1 LKGIELNPRAA
12 AITDLVLWIGYLQ
25 WYFRTWGAS
34 TLPPEPVIKR
44 FHNIEHRDAL
54 IAYDKVEPAVDQH
67 GHALTTWD
75 GVTKK
80 RHPVTGEEIP
90 DESARRPV
98 CCAFL
103 IMSR

>member
-54 IAYDKVEPAVDQH
+54 IAYDKVEPAVDEY
-67 GHALTTWD
+67 GHAPTTWD
-75 GVTKK
+75 GITKNGIPSQVK
-80 RHPVTGEEIP
+80 RFP
-90 DESARRPV
+90 
-98 CCAFL
+98 
-103 IMSR
+103 MSQLAALY